1 MQDILNI
8 LSQVAGLGA
17 VLLTIAAI
25 YQLYR
30 MMRARKDSRS
40 ALFGAERQSAAD
52 RAIRALLTAFGM
64 FGSALVLLGIALLGA
79 PAAEG
84 PIKPQ
89 GTSAPVSTTST
100 KPLATQST
108 PVTGSQP
115 GQATNTPLGSDA
127 PAVLPSPTPAPPTP
141 TPETGQERKT
151 AVVSGVGDNLLKL
164 RREPTT
170 LADIIAQ
177 YPDGTVL
184 EVVDEQQTSQGIVWQ
199 HVRDTQGNEGW
210 VANQYLVY
218 NP

>member
-1 MQDILNI
+1 VQDILNI

-17 VLLTIAAI
+17 VILTLAAI

-30 MMRARKDSRS
+30 TMRARKDSRS

-52 RAIRALLTAFGM
+52 RAIRALLTAIGM
-64 FGSALVLLGIALLGA
+64 FGSALVLLGIALLGT

-84 PIKPQ
+84 PTGPQNTAAPARTASTPKP
-89 GTSAPVSTTST
+89 A
-100 KPLATQST
+100 ATQST
-108 PVTGSQP
+108 PTTGSQP
-115 GQATNTPLGSDA
+115 SQATPT
-127 PAVLPSPTPAPPTP
+127 PAVLPSTTPAPPTP
-141 TPETGQERKT
+141 TPETDQERKT

-184 EVVDEQQTSQGIVWQ
+184 EVLDEQQTNQGIVWQ
-199 HVRDTQGNEGW
+199 RARDAQGNEGW

>member
-17 VLLTIAAI
+17 VILIMTAS
-25 YQLYR
+25 YQMYR
-30 MMRARKDSRS
+30 ALRARKDSRS

-52 RAIRALLTAFGM
+52 RAIRAFLTAIGM
-64 FGSALVLLGIALLGA
+64 FGSALVLLGVALLGE
-79 PAAEG
+79 PAAA
-84 PIKPQ
+84 PP
-89 GTSAPVSTTST
+89 SAPGLTVTPARTVSAGGTPQPMATVATTPT
-100 KPLATQST
+100 I
-108 PVTGSQP
+108 GSQP
-115 GQATNTPLGSDA
+115 SQVTDTP
-127 PAVLPSPTPAPPTP
+127 PAVLPSPTTEPPTP
-141 TPETGQERKT
+141 TSETGQARKT

-170 LADIIAQ
+170 LGDIIAQ

-199 HVRDTQGNEGW
+199 RVRDTQGNDGW